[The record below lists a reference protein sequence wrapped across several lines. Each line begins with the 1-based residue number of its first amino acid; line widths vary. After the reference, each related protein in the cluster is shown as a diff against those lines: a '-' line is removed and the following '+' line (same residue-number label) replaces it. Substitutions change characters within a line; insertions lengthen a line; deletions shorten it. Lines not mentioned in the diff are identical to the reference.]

1 VNKFLLPLVFVS
13 TLSILVGN
21 QQAFAFNCESQQTGD
36 WDQSSTWQNCNNVF
50 PISTDNIT
58 IKNLHVVTL
67 KTDVTVS
74 GILNI
79 ENGAELFVDGNQFS
93 GKLIISGGTFT
104 NSGKVTIIGGG
115 TIGFAQLRLESS
127 SIGTN
132 ECTGIINTIGGS
144 ETGSGAFVVFGSS
157 QFVNKGTINLLGGA
171 GEQSGALG
179 VASGTTVNNHGTV
192 IENAGSGPSSG
203 VVNIKGTYN
212 PNEPNLCLVGG
223 ILIPIDT
230 TMVLLAGSQMTAS
243 WMIPV
248 IVAGI
253 GIAIVIARK
262 F

>member
-1 VNKFLLPLVFVS
+1 MNKFLLPLVFVS

-21 QQAFAFNCESQQTGD
+21 QQAFALNCESQQTGD
-36 WDQSSTWQNCNNVF
+36 WDQTSTWQNCGGGI
-50 PISTDNIT
+50 PSSTDNIT

-67 KTDVTVS
+67 KTTETVS
-74 GILNI
+74 SILNI
-79 ENGAELFVDGNQFS
+79 ENGAELFVEGNLLP

-104 NSGKVTIIGGG
+104 SSGKVTINGGG
-115 TIGFAQLRLESS
+115 TSGFAQMRLESS

-144 ETGSGAFVVFGSS
+144 GPGSGAFVVVTSS
-157 QFVNKGTINLLGGA
+157 QFVNKGTINLLGGS
-171 GEQSGALG
+171 GTQSGALG
-179 VASGTTVNNHGTV
+179 VGPGTTVNNHGTV
-192 IENAGSGPSSG
+192 IENAGSGPTSG

-223 ILIPIDT
+223 SFTPIDT
-230 TMVLLAGSQMTAS
+230 TMVLLGATETTAS

-253 GIAIVIARK
+253 GFAIVIARK

>member
-1 VNKFLLPLVFVS
+1 MNKFLLPLVFVS

-21 QQAFAFNCESQQTGD
+21 QQAFAFNCESKQTGD
-36 WDQSSTWQNCNNVF
+36 WDQSSTWQNCDNGF
-50 PISTDNIT
+50 PSSTDNIT

-67 KTDVTVS
+67 KTTETVS
-74 GILNI
+74 SILNI
-79 ENGAELFVDGNQFS
+79 ENGAELFVDGNQLL

-104 NSGKVTIIGGG
+104 NSGKVTINGGG
-115 TIGFAQLRLESS
+115 TSGFAQLRLESS

-144 ETGSGAFVVFGSS
+144 GDGSGAFVLTDS
-157 QFVNKGTINLLGGA
+157 QFVNKGTINLLGGS
-171 GEQSGALG
+171 GTQSGALG
-179 VASGTTVNNHGTV
+179 VGPGTTVNNHGTV
-192 IENAGSGPSSG
+192 IEKAGSGPSSG

-212 PNEPNLCLVGG
+212 PNEPNLCFVGG

-253 GIAIVIARK
+253 GFAIVIARK